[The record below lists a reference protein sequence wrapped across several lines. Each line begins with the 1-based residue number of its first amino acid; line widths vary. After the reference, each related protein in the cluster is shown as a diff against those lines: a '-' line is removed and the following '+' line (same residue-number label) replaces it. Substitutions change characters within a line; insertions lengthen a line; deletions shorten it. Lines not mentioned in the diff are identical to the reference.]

1 MLTFHTARLRLP
13 ELTPDLMQ
21 ARLNLAPDVSG
32 FTHTLN
38 LDGHDHLIGVP
49 ATWPGDALPL
59 LPHLLAAGGPSGQ
72 FVLVRRQ
79 DRLAIGLIGQKGDP
93 DGQGDLEI
101 GYGLNPDARGEG
113 YATEALRALLP
124 HWHDLPGV
132 RRVTAFTAPHNPASA
147 RVLQKAGFTHIG
159 QADDPDGDDGP
170 LLWWASR

>member
-13 ELTPDLMQ
+13 ELTPDLMR
-21 ARLNLAPDVSG
+21 ARLNLAPDASG
-32 FTHTLN
+32 FTHNLQ

-132 RRVTAFTAPHNPASA
+132 RRVHGLHRPAQPRPAPASSRRPFHA
-147 RVLQKAGFTHIG
+147 SPTAHREAETAKAHRG
-159 QADDPDGDDGP
+159 
-170 LLWWASR
+170 